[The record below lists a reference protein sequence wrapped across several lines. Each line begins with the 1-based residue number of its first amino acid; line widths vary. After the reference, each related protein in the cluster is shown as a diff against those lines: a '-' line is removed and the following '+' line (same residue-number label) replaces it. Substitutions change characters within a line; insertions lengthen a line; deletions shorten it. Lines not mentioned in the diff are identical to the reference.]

1 MDSWLDGRASKI
13 PGAGCAHIAVLLL
26 ISLVA
31 LWPISAADADE
42 PPIRVESSSVTSEF
56 PSGILFSLRAIGDND
71 IESVAVRFRIG
82 QQTTGAY
89 DYIDFE
95 TAPIIDGQLFYRT
108 NTASRYIPPGTIITY
123 NFEIE
128 DSEGNRL
135 DTETREFIYEDARF
149 DWDEVSEGSVSVAY
163 HGPVESR
170 AELILNAIVETIEH
184 MGPLLGADTE
194 SPIRVTMYNNVK
206 EMLEALPPGSSTIRR
221 ELVTEGQA
229 FTDIGTLLVLG
240 GGRLSEGTASHEVT
254 HILTHRAG
262 DSVLRGVPAWLDE
275 GLAEYGN
282 IVPGFS
288 YDVALEF
295 AISNDRLLPITSM
308 TTRPGDP
315 EEVIIFYGQGRSI
328 VRYMIR
334 RYGAD
339 NMKKL
344 MATLKEGKSV
354 DSALMEVYGVDRL
367 SLENDWRAAI
377 GAPPYMPPL
386 SRSVR
391 PTAVPR
397 PTLAPYTLQSQP
409 LSGGASSTATPAPAP
424 STPQPA
430 STPTTAPTTG
440 DGQGS
445 AVEDRSGGGACSRPA
460 PGSVSA
466 MDLSLVGLLGGAL
479 ILGAFRRI
487 RS

>member
-1 MDSWLDGRASKI
+1 MLR
-13 PGAGCAHIAVLLL
+13 IAALLL
-26 ISLVA
+26 VCLVV
-31 LWPISAADADE
+31 LWPTAAADAEDS
-42 PPIRVESSSVTSEF
+42 PIRVESSSVTSEF
-56 PSGILFSLRAIGDND
+56 PFGILFSLRAAGDND

-89 DYIDFE
+89 DYLDFE
-95 TAPIIDGQLFYRT
+95 AAPVIDGRLLYRT

-123 NFEIE
+123 NFEVE

-149 DWDEVSEGSVSVAY
+149 DWDEVSTGAVSVAY
-163 HGPVESR
+163 HGPVKSR
-170 AELILNAIVETIEH
+170 AELILNAIVKTIEH
-184 MGPLLGADTE
+184 MGLLLGADTE
-194 SPIRVTMYNNVK
+194 SPIRVTMYSNVK

-262 DSVLRGVPAWLDE
+262 DSVLRSVPAWLDE

-308 TTRPGDP
+308 TVRPGDP

-334 RYGAD
+334 RYGPD
-339 NMKKL
+339 KMTEL
-344 MATLKEGKSV
+344 MATLKGGERI
-354 DSALMEVYGVDRL
+354 DSALQEVYGVDRL
-367 SLENDWRAAI
+367 RLENDWRAVI
-377 GAPPYMPPL
+377 GAPPYVPPL
-386 SRSVR
+386 SRSVL

-409 LSGGASSTATPAPAP
+409 RSGGTSPTATAAP
-424 STPQPA
+424 SSYTPQPSPA
-430 STPTTAPTTG
+430 TVMPTSAPGG
-440 DGQGS
+440 DQANADEGQPG
-445 AVEDRSGGGACSRPA
+445 GGGACSRPA
-460 PGSVSA
+460 GGTVRA
-466 MDLSLVGLLGGAL
+466 MDFSLLGLVGGAL
-479 ILGAFRRI
+479 LLGALRKFR
-487 RS
+487 S

>member
-1 MDSWLDGRASKI
+1 MDSWFDGRVGRI
-13 PGAGCAHIAVLLL
+13 PGAISARIAVLLL

-31 LWPISAADADE
+31 LWPAASAEADE
-42 PPIRVESSSVTSEF
+42 STIRVESSSVTSDF
-56 PSGILFSLRAIGDND
+56 PSGIIFRLRAVGEHD
-71 IESVAVRFRIG
+71 IESVAVRFRVG

-89 DYIDFE
+89 DYLDFE
-95 TAPIIDGQLFYRT
+95 TAPAIDGLLFYRT

-123 NFEIE
+123 SFEIE

-163 HGPVESR
+163 HGPVKSR
-170 AELILNAIVETIEH
+170 AELILNAIIETIDH

-229 FTDIGTLLVLG
+229 YTDIGTLLVLG

-262 DSVLRGVPAWLDE
+262 DSVLRSVPAWLDE

-339 NMKKL
+339 SMKKL
-344 MATLKEGKSV
+344 MATLKEGKSM

-367 SLENDWRAAI
+367 KLENDWRAAI
-377 GAPPYMPPL
+377 GAPPYVPPS

-397 PTLAPYTLQSQP
+397 PTLSPYTLQSQP
-409 LSGGASSTATPAPAP
+409 LSGGTSLTATPAP

-430 STPTTAPTTG
+430 PTATTVLTTS
-440 DGQGS
+440 D
-445 AVEDRSGGGACSRPA
+445 DRENPAEEQPGGGGSCGRPA
-460 PGSVSA
+460 SGSVSA
-466 MDLSLVGLLGGAL
+466 MDFSLLGLLGGAL

>member
-1 MDSWLDGRASKI
+1 MDSWLDGRAWRI
-13 PGAGCAHIAVLLL
+13 ADVMCARTAVLLL
-26 ISLVA
+26 IFLVT
-31 LWPISAADADE
+31 LWPTAIAEADDS
-42 PPIRVESSSVTSEF
+42 PIRVESSSVTSDF
-56 PSGILFSLRAIGDND
+56 PSGILFRLQATGDND

-89 DYIDFE
+89 DYLDFE
-95 TAPIIDGQLFYRT
+95 SAPVIDGQLFYRT
-108 NTASRYIPPGTIITY
+108 NTAPRYIPPGTIITY
-123 NFEIE
+123 NFEIQ

-135 DTETREFIYEDARF
+135 DTETREFIYEDVRF
-149 DWDEVSEGSVSVAY
+149 DWDEVSEGSVAVAY
-163 HGPVESR
+163 HGPVKSR
-170 AELILNAIVETIEH
+170 AELILDAMIQTIDH

-262 DSVLRGVPAWLDE
+262 DSMLRRVPAWLDE

-308 TTRPGDP
+308 TARPGDP

-339 NMKKL
+339 KMTEL
-344 MATLKEGKSV
+344 MATLKEGKSM

-367 SLENDWRAAI
+367 NLENDWRAAI
-377 GAPPYMPPL
+377 GAPPYVPPL

-409 LSGGASSTATPAPAP
+409 LSGGTSPTATPAPATQSAP
-424 STPQPA
+424 
-430 STPTTAPTTG
+430 TPTTVSTDG
-440 DGQGS
+440 DGRDNT
-445 AVEDRSGGGACSRPA
+445 AEEPSGGAGACGRPV
-460 PGSVSA
+460 PGTVGA
-466 MDLSLVGLLGGAL
+466 MDFSLLGLLGGAL

-487 RS
+487 LS